1 MERMRGAHMEEDGER
16 PHIHLRV
23 SSQVHEKLFD
33 TAADRQMA
41 EPDDAVSYHAGAIVD
56 EALRKHFG
64 ISG

>member
-1 MERMRGAHMEEDGER
+1 MRSASMEEDGER
-16 PHIHLRV
+16 PYIHLRV

-33 TAADRQMA
+33 TAADLHLE
-41 EPDDAVSYHAGAIVD
+41 EPDDAVSSHAGTIVD